1 MNHTPLF
8 RIGYGGNEAKGLTMV
23 NKMNVTMEL
32 DLQFKEELEELAA
45 EMGITIAE
53 WCALA
58 VAQQVT
64 MQKSMEDLLLQS
76 EQMGISLE
84 EMDLEMMTNQLF
96 SALLDIDDETELD
109 SRNQTPKIILPDFV
123 AKTVKDEDK

>member
-1 MNHTPLF
+1 M
-8 RIGYGGNEAKGLTMV
+8 TMM
-23 NKMNVTMEL
+23 NKMNVTIEL
-32 DLQFKEELEELAA
+32 DLQFKDELEQLASQ
-45 EMGITIAE
+45 MGITVSE

-64 MQKSMEDLLLQS
+64 MQKSMEDILLQS

-84 EMDLEMMTNQLF
+84 EMDLEMMTNHLF
-96 SALLDIDDETELD
+96 SALLDMDDESEWEE
-109 SRNQTPKIILPDFV
+109 SNQTSKIILPDFV